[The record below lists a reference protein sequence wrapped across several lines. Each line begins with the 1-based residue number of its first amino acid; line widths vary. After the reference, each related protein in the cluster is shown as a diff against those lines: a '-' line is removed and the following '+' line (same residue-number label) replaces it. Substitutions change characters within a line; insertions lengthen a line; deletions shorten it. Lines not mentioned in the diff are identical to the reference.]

1 MAEGGQP
8 EEENAIAYLNTHATR
23 NGLPPP
29 VYIEKE
35 VRGEPH
41 KRTFTITCKFV
52 DLEVSCEGKSKRD
65 AKRACAVSMMKRM
78 KKEGLISAAQ
88 SMEYEP
94 VAVLQQL
101 LQKKNY
107 PVPSYEEVGQ
117 AGLPHCKQFSIS
129 VTARYPDGK
138 QICDPAIATAS
149 SKKEAK
155 KKAANELLTRVKPL
169 LETSPLV
176 SCACNEPSVI

>member
-8 EEENAIAYLNTHATR
+8 EEENAVAYLNTHATR

-29 VYIEKE
+29 VYKEKE

-41 KRTFTITCKFV
+41 KRTFTITCEFV
-52 DLEVSCEGKSKRD
+52 NLEVSCEGKSKKE
-65 AKRACAVSMMKRM
+65 AKRACAVSMVRKMK
-78 KKEGLISAAQ
+78 EQGLISAAQ

-117 AGLPHCKQFSIS
+117 GGLPHCKLFTIS
-129 VTARYPDGK
+129 ATAQYADGK
-138 QICDPAIATAS
+138 LICEPAKATAS

-169 LETSPLV
+169 LETSPSV
-176 SCACNEPSVI
+176 SCACMNLS